1 MVASYV
7 FFLFCAFVALEYHRY
22 ETPENVVLDIEVI
35 PETTKSEA
43 YSLSRTPRSQKKDDE
58 VVVPVAVVN
67 EQFIPVT
74 VAFKDLWYTVPD
86 PANPKDTIDLLKGIS
101 GYALPGTITALM
113 GSSGAGKT
121 TLMDA
126 IAGRKT
132 GGNVQGQILLNGHPA
147 TDLAIRRSTGYCEQM
162 DIHSESSTIREA
174 LTFSAFYLLGVVGSH
189 PNCRPDHSWQLHG
202 ADEEIDDRRGTG
214 STA

>member
-1 MVASYV
+1 MVATYV
-7 FFLFCAFVALEYHRY
+7 FFLFLSCIALEYHRF
-22 ETPENVVLDIEVI
+22 ERPENVVL
-35 PETTKSEA
+35 TTQTNTKASDS
-43 YSLSRTPRSQKKDDE
+43 YTITRTPRGSQKPHESVISVDHAREKYF
-58 VVVPVAVVN
+58 V
-67 EQFIPVT
+67 PVT

-86 PANPKDTIDLLKGIS
+86 PTNPKKIIDLLKGIS

-121 TLMDA
+121 TLMDV

-132 GGNVQGQILLNGHPA
+132 GGQIRGQILLNGHPA

-174 LTFSAFYLLGVVGSH
+174 LTFSAFL
-189 PNCRPDHSWQLHG
+189 RQG
-202 ADEEIDDRRGTG
+202 ADVPDSHKSSEAVPW
-214 STA
+214 SK